1 MIFRFSLYGFLKNQR
16 YFEAFLFLAFLD
28 KGLDFFQI
36 GLLVGFRQLA
46 INLLEIPSGAFADVF
61 GRRRALVLSMSSY
74 IAGFVVLGAAD
85 VLSALA
91 GGMVL
96 LALGDSF
103 RSGTHKAMIFTWLN
117 RQGRTDERVKVYGYT
132 RSWSKFGSAVAVVGG
147 AAIVLASDS
156 YTWIFY
162 AATIP
167 YLAGIVNILGYPKE
181 VDLAPTSSRSLVALA
196 QHLVVLFR
204 VVLRRGSLR
213 RLVVEAMGFDGVFA
227 AVKDYLQP
235 VLETAAISIALVA
248 TSRMSETQRTAL
260 LVGPVYVVL
269 YLLAGLA
276 SRRSHL
282 VADAAGGE
290 DRAARVLWG
299 VNLGVFAIMLAA
311 GWLDVLPA
319 LIGAFVI
326 LHVVHNLWRPI
337 LISRFD
343 VHGDESQGASLLSV
357 ESQAQRLATMVL
369 APLLGLAVDRA
380 GAAAAGGQFW
390 PVGGVGFVV
399 ALVFFAGALVATRVP
414 EARS

>member
-1 MIFRFSLYGFLKNQR
+1 
-16 YFEAFLFLAFLD
+16 
-28 KGLDFFQI
+28 
-36 GLLVGFRQLA
+36 
-46 INLLEIPSGAFADVF
+46 
-61 GRRRALVLSMSSY
+61 
-74 IAGFVVLGAAD
+74 
-85 VLSALA
+85 
-91 GGMVL
+91 
-96 LALGDSF
+96 
-103 RSGTHKAMIFTWLN
+103 
-117 RQGRTDERVKVYGYT
+117 
-132 RSWSKFGSAVAVVGG
+132 
-147 AAIVLASDS
+147 
-156 YTWIFY
+156 
-162 AATIP
+162 
-167 YLAGIVNILGYPKE
+167 
-181 VDLAPTSSRSLVALA
+181 
-196 QHLVVLFR
+196 
-204 VVLRRGSLR
+204 
-213 RLVVEAMGFDGVFA
+213 
-227 AVKDYLQP
+227 
-235 VLETAAISIALVA
+235 
-248 TSRMSETQRTAL
+248 
-260 LVGPVYVVL
+260 VVL

-343 VHGDESQGASLLSV
+343 IHGDESQGASLLSV

-369 APLLGLAVDRA
+369 APLLGLAVDGA